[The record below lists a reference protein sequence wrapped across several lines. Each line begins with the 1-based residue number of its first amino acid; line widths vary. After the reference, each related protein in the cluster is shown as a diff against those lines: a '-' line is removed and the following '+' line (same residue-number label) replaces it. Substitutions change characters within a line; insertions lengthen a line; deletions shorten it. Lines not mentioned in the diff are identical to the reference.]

1 MDGLLLAPYQSGLLA
16 LLALAA
22 LMVVQF
28 AVADL
33 TGIRAKHEPG
43 MPVGGGHDNFLF
55 RATRTYANSN
65 ENLGLLLLLVV
76 VCFFTGAPPQGVN
89 AVLWVYVVAR
99 AAYTVCYYA
108 DWRLMRSTVFGIG
121 ALAQVGL
128 LILALTAVY

>member
-1 MDGLLLAPYQSGLLA
+1 MDGLLLAPYHSGLLA

-43 MPVGGGHDNFLF
+43 TPVAGGHGSFLF

-76 VCFFTGAPPQGVN
+76 VCFFTAAAAPGVN
-89 AVLWVYVVAR
+89 ALLWGYFAAR
-99 AAYTVCYYA
+99 VAYTVCYYA
-108 DWRLMRSTVFGIG
+108 DWRTLRSIVFGLG

-128 LILALTAVY
+128 LILAVAAVY